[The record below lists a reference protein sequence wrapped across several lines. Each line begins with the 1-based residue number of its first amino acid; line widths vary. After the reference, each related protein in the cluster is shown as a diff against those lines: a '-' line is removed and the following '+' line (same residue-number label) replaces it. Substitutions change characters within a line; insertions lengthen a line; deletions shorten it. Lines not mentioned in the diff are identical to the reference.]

1 MNIRDPRWKKTVQVL
16 WLAIFSYWI
25 GTMEAQAVHTTRYW
39 VLMTVYSV
47 GVMGS
52 LYLLLR
58 DVWKSEA

>member
-1 MNIRDPRWKKTVQVL
+1 
-16 WLAIFSYWI
+16 
-25 GTMEAQAVHTTRYW
+25 MEAQAVHTTRYW